1 MLIGALCDYYDV
13 IAGKGVLVPEGYSN
27 VNVSFLVSLNED
39 GGVDDITD
47 WSEDGTISDKN
58 GKISFTR
65 SVVMPRRTEKP
76 GIDANVIEHRFT
88 YLFGL
93 NFADGRLDPSDSTD
107 KAKKSHKA
115 FAERNL
121 EFLEGLDSPVVNAY
135 RNFILNWIP
144 EEQVLNPYILSCGK
158 KCKSGY
164 FAFCLSGHP
173 ELLLHDD
180 SQVNAKWKKKFNE
193 TEEGNGK
200 RQTQCCITGRPAEIA
215 RTHNKIKGLPKSG
228 TGGNTLVCFNCPAE
242 SSYGYDQ
249 SYNSNISEDAMYK
262 YTAAMNYLLANKKH
276 KTVIDDVAVIHW
288 ASSGD
293 NKCDDLFSMVFG
305 DASDADATDE
315 ALCSVMKKM

>member
-107 KAKKSHKA
+107 KAKK
-115 FAERNL
+115 
-121 EFLEGLDSPVVNAY
+121 
-135 RNFILNWIP
+135 
-144 EEQVLNPYILSCGK
+144 
-158 KCKSGY
+158 
-164 FAFCLSGHP
+164 
-173 ELLLHDD
+173 
-180 SQVNAKWKKKFNE
+180 
-193 TEEGNGK
+193 
-200 RQTQCCITGRPAEIA
+200 
-215 RTHNKIKGLPKSG
+215 
-228 TGGNTLVCFNCPAE
+228 
-242 SSYGYDQ
+242 
-249 SYNSNISEDAMYK
+249 
-262 YTAAMNYLLANKKH
+262 
-276 KTVIDDVAVIHW
+276 
-288 ASSGD
+288 
-293 NKCDDLFSMVFG
+293 
-305 DASDADATDE
+305 
-315 ALCSVMKKM
+315 